1 MDEKIISA
9 IIGASA
15 GILTALIG
23 LISNIVLNKKIR
35 PSRFINNSFRIPS
48 PGVCSSENK
57 ATVDTEEGYWFSF
70 SFSNENGQTY
80 NKDDFASLDFKFD
93 EPITLKKYKF
103 FSFEICR
110 INGYFNNLDV
120 EMKKENEDR
129 ADSVVLKCNPD
140 KDWKKHE
147 IYLSDVKMNNVRDK
161 LQEICFV
168 IKYKYTD
175 NPNVCNGEVRIRNL
189 RFY

>member
-1 MDEKIISA
+1 
-9 IIGASA
+9 
-15 GILTALIG
+15 
-23 LISNIVLNKKIR
+23 
-35 PSRFINNSFRIPS
+35 
-48 PGVCSSENK
+48 
-57 ATVDTEEGYWFSF
+57 
-70 SFSNENGQTY
+70 
-80 NKDDFASLDFKFD
+80 
-93 EPITLKKYKF
+93 
-103 FSFEICR
+103 
-110 INGYFNNLDV
+110 
-120 EMKKENEDR
+120 MKKENEDR